1 MAKLSYKVSY
11 YALYVMMAL
20 IIVVLAMFFGVGYT
34 NPVGEYNAPEHTETL
49 IYFMYLMFGI
59 CVAVTIIGALAQFV
73 SGLKDNPKGAM
84 KSLLGLILFV
94 AVLIV
99 AYAMSSDA
107 PLMMASG
114 EVFTNATLLKL
125 SDMMIYS
132 IYALAGIATVATII
146 NLTGIFRK

>member
-20 IIVVLAMFFGVGYT
+20 IIIVLAMFFCVGYN

-49 IYFMYLMFGI
+49 IYFMYLMFGV

-84 KSLLGLILFV
+84 KSLFGLILFV

-99 AYAMSSDA
+99 AYAISSDS
-107 PLMMASG
+107 PLQMASG
-114 EVFTNATLLKL
+114 EIYTDTFFLKL

-132 IYALAGIATVATII
+132 IYVLLGVAAVATVL